1 MISPVLT
8 IVEGMQV
15 KNQTKMK
22 IGVRFVVKSK
32 VGELEENIREGR
44 RRSMGKEVVVYV
56 HAMVGKKIFLVKF

>member
-22 IGVRFVVKSK
+22 IGVRSVVKAK
-32 VGELEENIREGR
+32 VGELEENTREGR
-44 RRSMGKEVVVYV
+44 RSSTGKEVAVYV
-56 HAMVGKKIFLVKF
+56 HAMVRKKIFLVQF